1 MKAAVPSTLGPS
13 TLGPPKLG
21 PSKLGKGP
29 AANLAA
35 RRAAGEIHADP
46 VQERVVQRLQGI
58 YDQLAA
64 AAGHPAP
71 RPGLLA
77 RLGLGHAPK
86 PTAGP
91 AGLYIWG
98 PVGRGKSMLMDL
110 FFADAPVEKKRR
122 VHFHEFMLEVH
133 ERLHRRR
140 EELSANGAPPEA
152 DTIVPI
158 ARAIA
163 AEARLLCFDEFQV
176 TNIADAM
183 ILARLFETMFD
194 EGITV
199 IATSNRQPDD
209 LYKDGLQRE
218 RFVPFIDLVKQRL
231 EVLELGGDQDYRMDR
246 LRNFDVYLTPL
257 GAWATA
263 KLDEAFR
270 ALSGG
275 SDGAPRV
282 LRTQGR
288 DVEVP
293 RAAPGVA
300 MAHFLDWCAKP
311 MGAADFLCIAAN
323 FHTVILAEI
332 PRMGP
337 DSQDKAVRFVT
348 MIDEFYEKKVKFVC
362 SAEAAPSGLYR
373 EGDGAFEFQRT
384 VSRLMEMQSPEYLA
398 LEHIA

>member
-1 MKAAVPSTLGPS
+1 MDAQSTPHH
-13 TLGPPKLG
+13 PPG
-21 PSKLGKGP
+21 SDRGP

-35 RRAAGEIHADP
+35 RRASGEIHADP
-46 VQERVVQRLQGI
+46 VQERAVQKLQAL
-58 YDQLAA
+58 YEQLLAIID
-64 AAGHPAP
+64 HPAP
-71 RPGLLA
+71 KKGLLA
-77 RLGLGHAPK
+77 RLGFGASAK
-86 PTAGP
+86 PPAGP
-91 AGLYIWG
+91 HGLYIWG

-110 FFADAPVEKKRR
+110 FFEDVPMEKKRR
-122 VHFHEFMLEVH
+122 VHFHEFMLEVQ

-140 EELSANGAPPEA
+140 EQLAAKGAPPEA

-158 ARAIA
+158 AREIA
-163 AEARLLCFDEFQV
+163 ADARLLCFDEFQV

-183 ILARLFETMFD
+183 ILARLFETLFD
-194 EGITV
+194 EGVTV
-199 IATSNRQPDD
+199 VATSNRPPDD
-209 LYKDGLQRE
+209 LYKNGLQRE
-218 RFVPFIDLVKQRL
+218 RFLPFIELVKQRL
-231 EVLELGGDQDYRMDR
+231 DVIELDSDHDYRMNR

-275 SDGAPRV
+275 SDGHPRV

-300 MAHFLDWCAKP
+300 MAHFMDWCAKP
-311 MGAADFLCIAAN
+311 MGAADFLCIAEH
-323 FHTVILAEI
+323 FHTVIVAEI
-332 PRMGP
+332 PKMGP
-337 DSQDKAVRFVT
+337 DSKDKAVRFIT
-348 MIDEFYEKKVKFVC
+348 MIDTFYEKKVKFIC
-362 SAEAAPSGLYR
+362 SAAAAPATLYVDG
-373 EGDGAFEFQRT
+373 EGSFEFERT

>member
-1 MKAAVPSTLGPS
+1 MDTSIPATS
-13 TLGPPKLG
+13 
-21 PSKLGKGP
+21 GKGP
-29 AANLAA
+29 VANLAL

-46 VQERVVQRLQGI
+46 VQERIVLRLQAVH
-58 YDQLAA
+58 DRLTAMAA
-64 AAGHPAP
+64 HPA

-77 RLGLGHAPK
+77 RLGLSGGPK
-86 PTAGP
+86 PVSGP
-91 AGLYIWG
+91 HGLYIWG

-110 FFADAPVEKKRR
+110 FFADAPVAKKRR
-122 VHFHEFMLEVH
+122 VHFHEFMLEVQ

-140 EELSANGAPPEA
+140 EELAAKGAPPES

-158 ARAIA
+158 AKAIA
-163 AEARLLCFDEFQV
+163 AETRLLCFDEFQV

-183 ILARLFETMFD
+183 ILGRLFETLFE

-199 IATSNRQPDD
+199 IATSNRAPDD
-209 LYKDGLQRE
+209 LYKNGLQRD
-218 RFVPFIDLVKQRL
+218 RFLPFIELVKQRL
-231 EVLELGGDQDYRMDR
+231 EVLELGGDHDYRMGR
-246 LRNFDVYLTPL
+246 LREFDLYLTPL
-257 GAWATA
+257 GKWANE

-275 SDGAPRV
+275 SDGEPRV

-288 DVEVP
+288 DVDVP

-311 MGAADFLCIAAN
+311 MGAADFLCIADN
-323 FHTVILAEI
+323 FHTVIVADI
-332 PRMGP
+332 PKMGP

-348 MIDEFYEKKVKFVC
+348 MIDTFYEKKVKFIC
-362 SAEAAPSGLYR
+362 SAAGSPQSLYPT
-373 EGDGAFEFQRT
+373 GDGSFEFERT
-384 VSRLMEMQSPEYLA
+384 VSRLMEMQSPEYLT

>member
-1 MKAAVPSTLGPS
+1 MEAPIPSIT
-13 TLGPPKLG
+13 
-21 PSKLGKGP
+21 GKGP

-35 RRAAGEIHADP
+35 RRAAGEVHADP
-46 VQERVVQRLQGI
+46 VQEKVVERLQAV

-64 AAGHPAP
+64 AADRSAP
-71 RPGLLA
+71 KPGLFA
-77 RLGLGHAPK
+77 RLGLVAAPK
-86 PTAGP
+86 PSAGP
-91 AGLYIWG
+91 HGLYIWG

-110 FFADAPVEKKRR
+110 FFHDAPVAKRRR
-122 VHFHEFMLEVH
+122 VHFHEFMLEVQ

-140 EELSANGAPPEA
+140 EMLAAKGAPPEA

-158 ARAIA
+158 AREIA
-163 AEARLLCFDEFQV
+163 SEARLLCFDEFQV

-183 ILARLFETMFD
+183 ILARLFETLFD
-194 EGITV
+194 QGITV
-199 IATSNRQPDD
+199 VATSNRKPDD

-218 RFVPFIDLVKQRL
+218 RFLPFIDLVKQRL
-231 EVLELGGDQDYRMDR
+231 EILELGGDHDYRLDR
-246 LRNFDVYLTPL
+246 LRNFDVYLTPA

-275 SDGAPRV
+275 ADGEPRV

-288 DVEVP
+288 DVEIP

-300 MAHFLDWCAKP
+300 MAHFLDWCARP
-311 MGAADFLCIAAN
+311 MGAADFLCIADH
-323 FHTVILAEI
+323 FHTVIVADI

-337 DSQDKAVRFVT
+337 DSRDKAVRFVT
-348 MIDEFYEKKVKFVC
+348 MIDTFYEKKVKFVC
-362 SAEAAPSGLYR
+362 SAASAPTGLYV